1 MTQGF
6 LSPRYAS
13 TTPVMYSASRSLM
26 ARISDKAKGSG
37 CCAQLTGQFAVEE
50 MISVTRVCR
59 STGVGRGMNFPPF
72 IVDLRRTY
80 KSRRQALRALSTDT
94 NELRAEHRPVKR
106 IASTSICSC
115 DSANGARREEGAVPH
130 YEYLCSACSKKFSI
144 ALTLAEHEKGKVKC
158 PKCGSTKVE
167 QQWAAFYATTSKKS

>member
-1 MTQGF
+1 MLRPTH
-6 LSPRYAS
+6 RA
-13 TTPVMYSASRSLM
+13 
-26 ARISDKAKGSG
+26 
-37 CCAQLTGQFAVEE
+37 
-50 MISVTRVCR
+50 VCR
-59 STGVGRGMNFPPF
+59 RGDDFCNPRVQVYGCWERHELPPF

-80 KSRRQALRALSTDT
+80 KSRRQALRALSTET

-144 ALTLAEHEKGKVKC
+144 ALTLAEHEKGK
-158 PKCGSTKVE
+158 
-167 QQWAAFYATTSKKS
+167 